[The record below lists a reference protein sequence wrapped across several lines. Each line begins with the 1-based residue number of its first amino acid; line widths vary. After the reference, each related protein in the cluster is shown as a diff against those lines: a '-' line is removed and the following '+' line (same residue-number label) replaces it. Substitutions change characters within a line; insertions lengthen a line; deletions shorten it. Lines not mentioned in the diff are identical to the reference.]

1 LAKTILKI
9 EFDYDF
15 GLLAISSSIK
25 DYRLCY
31 FINKELGTAFKRIDD
46 LDLYDKEHRKQC
58 SYSIFKCAVE
68 IDNLLYYF
76 ISNKSNFASQLL
88 IPQLK
93 NIDYLI
99 KISGNYSEMILQ
111 HWKQKLVKIPY
122 IETIFEVN
130 PAKIATKQNLI
141 FDDEDI

>member
-31 FINKELGTAFKRIDD
+31 FINKALGASFKRITD
-46 LDLYDKEHRKQC
+46 LNLYDKGHRKKS
-58 SYSIFKCAVE
+58 SYSIFKYPVK

-76 ISNKSNFASQLL
+76 ISNKSNFAGQLL
-88 IPQLK
+88 IPELK

-99 KISGNYSEMILQ
+99 KISGNYSQAGLQ
-111 HWKQKLVKIPY
+111 NWKQELSKVPY
-122 IETIFEVN
+122 IETIFEIN
-130 PAKIATKQNLI
+130 PAGLTAKQNLI